1 MTRRDSKRMRLV
13 WVLERADAGAWAFNW
28 RYSMYVRMEFV
39 LMRARSAKSERYPGP
54 AKVPSWAPIGAAL
67 IATGQIMVSSEQTS
81 DVNTSPRLPRY
92 LLSSWLQGVALLCY
106 LGFFTIILMD

>member
-1 MTRRDSKRMRLV
+1 M
-13 WVLERADAGAWAFNW
+13 GF
-28 RYSMYVRMEFV
+28 
-39 LMRARSAKSERYPGP
+39 
-54 AKVPSWAPIGAAL
+54 
-67 IATGQIMVSSEQTS
+67 SSEQTS